1 MNSGFS
7 GSDDNGYPVPAI
19 VTVTVNIITIRQYSY
34 LLYTDSTA
42 RSTQLPCAGVI
53 IHYSIIVIQH
63 LYTNGAAVHTLS
75 VITATGT
82 AGYKKS
88 VSCTAI
94 HPNTVLDHIAVS
106 TDNAAP
112 NPYMRISD
120 SDYTKM
126 TVMTLR

>member
-1 MNSGFS
+1 M
-7 GSDDNGYPVPAI
+7 
-19 VTVTVNIITIRQYSY
+19 TVNIITIRQYSY

-42 RSTQLPCAGVI
+42 RSTQRPCAGVI
-53 IHYSIIVIQH
+53 IHYHIIVILH

-75 VITATGT
+75 VITDTGT